1 MGFYGKS
8 IDKHYISIF
17 ILLLFNG
24 STVLTYL
31 RFRVSIIRNAH
42 IYVYVCM
49 CMYICIYVYSDP
61 IRSDPILRSDP
72 EQLFGLFPSK
82 KKTPQ
87 KIRGQLR
94 RSSEKRLIALSE

>member
-42 IYVYVCM
+42 ICVCMYVYVYM
-49 CMYICIYVYSDP
+49 YVYMYICVFRSDP
-61 IRSDPILRSDP
+61 IRSDSPIRSR
-72 EQLFGLFPSK
+72 
-82 KKTPQ
+82 T
-87 KIRGQLR
+87 IV
-94 RSSEKRLIALSE
+94 RLIPQQKKDPAKNTGSVEAF